1 MKKTPVGF
9 GTGEA
14 LRLVLVHLLAAA
26 FLVVAVAG
34 GYAMGRDRAVSA
46 VDVVVAVEPFPNQG
60 QAVTREKVESAAREI
75 LERLFPQ
82 DYARSAQIRG
92 KVSRAKAA
100 GKTADFELDALFLY
114 RETYTAVTHKV
125 LFSLTGNG
133 YAVVSVDGGK

>member
-34 GYAMGRDRAVSA
+34 GYAMGRDRAGSA

-60 QAVTREKVESAAREI
+60 QAVTREEVASAAREI

>member
-1 MKKTPVGF
+1 MKKTSTRFV
-9 GTGEA
+9 TGEA
-14 LRLVLVHLLAAA
+14 MRLLLVSLVAAIL
-26 FLVVAVAG
+26 LVVFDAG
-34 GYAMGRDRAVSA
+34 GYAMGRDLTGPAADVAVT
-46 VDVVVAVEPFPNQG
+46 VEPFANQG
-60 QAVTREKVESAAREI
+60 KAVTREKVEGSAREI

-100 GKTADFELDALFLY
+100 GKTAVFELDALFLY

-125 LFSLTGNG
+125 LFTLTGSG